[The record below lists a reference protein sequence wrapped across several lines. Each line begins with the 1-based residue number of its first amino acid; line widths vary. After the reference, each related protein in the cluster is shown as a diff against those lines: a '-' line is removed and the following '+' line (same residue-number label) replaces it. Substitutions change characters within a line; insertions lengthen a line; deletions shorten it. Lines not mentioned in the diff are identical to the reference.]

1 MISTGGLEWEIGAAG
16 FTRSSTNA
24 HSEILRRDEIEGPGL
39 RKMKV
44 MNNPTIARAIC
55 TVLVLMLWSQA
66 LLGQTKVAFV
76 DGNLERAIRDHLQ
89 KPVGDLTKEDLSKLT
104 ILTAPNYRIADLSGL
119 EAASNLTDLNVMQ
132 NDITNV
138 TAISGLPQLVCLVL
152 SENRL
157 QNLTPILG
165 LTNLSRLFLDLNH
178 LEAVPQFGTMP
189 RLTELSLA
197 YNHIRDPAPL
207 RQLTSLRYLNLAE
220 NPISNLAPFCQM
232 TNLQELNIA
241 NVGITNASELS
252 CFSHLLS
259 LHVSG
264 TPISDWRPLAGLTN
278 LQDLAL
284 TIRPG
289 CDWAPIA
296 ALTNLTGLGI
306 TDASLTNAAWLG
318 NLSRLT
324 TLVFGG
330 CSFNSLEWLGELE
343 SLKYLQFTSSSLPE
357 FPSLPGLTNFSFL
370 ILNESP
376 LTNYSGLAALTNL
389 VLLSLEDNLITD
401 LSFMPALPHLANL
414 ELSRN
419 RIPDLTPL
427 AGLTNLSSLNASFNR
442 LTNISALTNLP
453 QLRSVSLNGNLL
465 NLTEG
470 SDDKAIISGLLS
482 DGANVYYQPQL
493 ERPQIL
499 IKPRWLLPAGQ
510 KSWLTFLLAEAHSW
524 LEAPT
529 LSAHSSANTMV
540 EPGFITTAFSDY
552 SPRYLSVVTAPDRP
566 GTANITLA
574 VTNYAGLWTNVSVE
588 VQVVVPSTV
597 NAESADA
604 PGLSWRCGGNPPWF
618 GQQTMSHDGVGAM
631 QSGAADSWL
640 QTTIK
645 GPGTLRF
652 WYRLASDYFYASGQF
667 TATSQSSD
675 LHGHEDL
682 HRRGEAWQEQIVGI
696 PAGDWVLKWSSS
708 WDEWYSYGQNTL
720 WVDNLSFTPGPPAC
734 WLEPY
739 IYDSWMGGRY
749 FYVHGALGKTYEV
762 EASED
767 LQTWSPLM
775 RVTCENFEAEVTDWK
790 VGAAARYYR
799 ARAVP

>member
-1 MISTGGLEWEIGAAG
+1 M
-16 FTRSSTNA
+16 
-24 HSEILRRDEIEGPGL
+24 
-39 RKMKV
+39 MKV
-44 MNNPTIARAIC
+44 MNDPTIARTIC
-55 TVLVLMLWSQA
+55 AVFVLMLWSQA

-76 DGNLERAIRDHLQ
+76 DGNLERAVRDHLQ

-104 ILTAPNYRIADLSGL
+104 NLTAPNYRIADLSGL

-138 TAISGLPQLVCLVL
+138 TALAGLPQLVCLVL

-178 LEAVPQFGTMP
+178 LEAVPQFGPMP
-189 RLTELSLA
+189 RLKELSLA
-197 YNHIRDPAPL
+197 YNHIGDPAPL
-207 RQLTSLRYLNLAE
+207 RQLSSLRYLNVTE
-220 NPISNLAPFCQM
+220 NPISSLASLCQM
-232 TNLQELNIA
+232 TNLQTLSIA
-241 NVGITNASELS
+241 GAGVTNASELS
-252 CFSHLLS
+252 CFFHLLS

-264 TPISDWRPLAGLTN
+264 NPISDWRPLAGLTN

-289 CDWAPIA
+289 FDWVSIA
-296 ALTNLTGLGI
+296 TLTNLTSLGI
-306 TDASLTNAAWLG
+306 ADASFTNPVWLG
-318 NLSRLT
+318 DLSGLT
-324 TLVFGG
+324 SLVFSS
-330 CSFNSLEWLGELE
+330 CSFNSLEWLGGLKSLE
-343 SLKYLQFTSSSLPE
+343 HLQFTSSSLPE

-370 ILNESP
+370 LLNDSP

-389 VLLSLEDNLITD
+389 VFLSLEDNLITD

-419 RIPDLTPL
+419 RISDLTPL
-427 AGLTNLSSLNASFNR
+427 ASLTNLSSLSASFNC
-442 LTNISALTNLP
+442 LTNIAALTKLP
-453 QLRSVSLNGNLL
+453 QLRSVFLNGNLL
-465 NLTEG
+465 SLAEG
-470 SDDKAIISGLLS
+470 SNDKAVISDLLS
-482 DGANVYYQPQL
+482 DGVNVYFQPQL

-529 LSAHSSANTMV
+529 LSAHSSVNTMV
-540 EPGFITTAFSDY
+540 EPGFISTASSDY
-552 SPRYLSVVTAPDRP
+552 SPRYLSVVTAPDRA

-604 PGLSWRCGGNPPWF
+604 SGLSWSCGGNPPWF
-618 GQQTMSHDGVGAM
+618 GQQTMSRDGVGAM

-640 QTTIK
+640 QTAIK

-652 WYRLASDYFYASGQF
+652 WYRLASDYYYASGQF
-667 TATSQSSD
+667 IATSQSSD
-675 LHGHEDL
+675 LHGYEHL
-682 HRRGEAWQEQIVGI
+682 HRRGEAWQEQIVGL
-696 PAGDWVLKWSSS
+696 PAGDWVLKWSPS

-720 WVDNLSFTPGPPAC
+720 WVDNVSFNPGPPAC

-739 IYDSWMGGRY
+739 VYESSRGGRY

-762 EASED
+762 EASDD